1 MEKIKSTKNIEEP
14 EEVKTTSKSKEK
26 EELPDGYFNEMLA
39 AMKKQMDEQAE
50 IIKKQNEA
58 IAELTK
64 KSMDKTENASNDTN
78 AELVRLLSN
87 LQNSSGSATKM
98 VKVIHLDDVAQ
109 AMFKLQNGKTIK
121 FTKASPTDSTYGKMV
136 PVSEEDALLLLS
148 EYETSFVRGALKFD
162 EEHQYLLR
170 DKGIDVDRINYKSLE
185 DIEKFETLDIDG
197 ITKLYDSLQAF
208 QKDMLKAHIVNL
220 IRQDKVDETIVDK
233 IKHLN
238 RLSKKEGD
246 VLNNQGAYDLILE
259 KLKDAG
265 IE

>member
-1 MEKIKSTKNIEEP
+1 MEKIKSTKNIEET
-14 EEVKTTSKSKEK
+14 EEVKQGETKSQKQYNF
-26 EELPDGYFNEMLA
+26 EEMFA
-39 AMKKQMDEQAE
+39 AMKKQMDEQAA

-64 KSMDKTENASNDTN
+64 KSMAKPVEGSSASNDTN

-87 LQNSSGSATKM
+87 LQNNTNTAAKM

-121 FTKASPTDSTYGKMV
+121 FTKADASDSTYGKIV
-136 PVSEEDALLLLS
+136 PVSEEDALLLLN
-148 EYETSFVRGALKFD
+148 EYESSFVRGALKFD

-170 DKGIDVDRINYKSLE
+170 DKGIDVDKINYNSLE
-185 DIEKFETLDIDG
+185 DIEKFETLSNDE
-197 ITKLYDSLQAF
+197 ITKLYSGLKAF
-208 QKDMLKAHIVNL
+208 QKDMLKAHIVDL
-220 IRQDKVDETIVDK
+220 IRHNKVDEALVDR

-246 VLNNQGAYDLILE
+246 VLNNQGSYDLILE
-259 KLKDAG
+259 KLREG
-265 IE
+265 GLE

>member
-1 MEKIKSTKNIEEP
+1 MEKIKSTKNIEEID
-14 EEVKTTSKSKEK
+14 EVKQGETKSQKQY
-26 EELPDGYFNEMLA
+26 DFQEMFA

-64 KSMDKTENASNDTN
+64 KSMAKPVEGSTQSNDTN

-87 LQNSSGSATKM
+87 LQNNTNTAAKM

-121 FTKASPTDSTYGKMV
+121 FSKADASDSTYGKIV
-136 PVSEEDALLLLS
+136 PVSEEDALLLLN
-148 EYETSFVRGALKFD
+148 EYESSFVRGALKFD

-170 DKGIDVDRINYKSLE
+170 DKGIDVDKINYNSLE
-185 DIEKFETLDIDG
+185 DIEKFENLSNDE
-197 ITKLYDSLQAF
+197 ITQLYSGLKAF
-208 QKDMLKAHIVNL
+208 QKDMLKAHIVDL
-220 IRQDKVDETIVDK
+220 IRHNKVDETLVDK

-246 VLNNQGAYDLILE
+246 VLNNQGSYDLILE
-259 KLKDAG
+259 KLREG
-265 IE
+265 GLE

>member
-1 MEKIKSTKNIEEP
+1 MEKIKSTKNIEEID
-14 EEVKTTSKSKEK
+14 EVKQGETKSQKQYDF
-26 EELPDGYFNEMLA
+26 EEMFA

-64 KSMDKTENASNDTN
+64 KSMAKPVEGSTQSNDTN

-87 LQNSSGSATKM
+87 LQNNTNTAAKM

-121 FTKASPTDSTYGKMV
+121 FSKADASDSTYGKIV
-136 PVSEEDALLLLS
+136 PVSEEDALLLLN
-148 EYETSFVRGALKFD
+148 EYESSFVRGALKFD

-170 DKGIDVDRINYKSLE
+170 DKGIDVDKINYNSLE
-185 DIEKFETLDIDG
+185 DIEKFENLSNDE
-197 ITKLYDSLQAF
+197 ITQLYSGLKAF
-208 QKDMLKAHIVNL
+208 QKDMLKAHIVDL
-220 IRQDKVDETIVDK
+220 IRHNKVDETLVDK

-246 VLNNQGAYDLILE
+246 VLNNQGSYDLILE
-259 KLKDAG
+259 KLREG
-265 IE
+265 GLE